1 MGAIIDYLLLFLWM
15 LAYMMA
21 AWIVDQLA

>member
-1 MGAIIDYLLLFLWM
+1 MDAIIDYLLLFLWM

-21 AWIVDQLA
+21 IWIVDQLA

>member
-1 MGAIIDYLLLFLWM
+1 MGAIIDYLLLFLWA
-15 LAYMMA
+15 LAYLVA